1 MSVACS
7 STMQILLE
15 EAENSVTHFQH
26 TVSSPSENTE
36 LCESNWCIFLP
47 QCVSQFLTRW

>member
-36 LCESNWCIFLP
+36 LCESNWCIFL